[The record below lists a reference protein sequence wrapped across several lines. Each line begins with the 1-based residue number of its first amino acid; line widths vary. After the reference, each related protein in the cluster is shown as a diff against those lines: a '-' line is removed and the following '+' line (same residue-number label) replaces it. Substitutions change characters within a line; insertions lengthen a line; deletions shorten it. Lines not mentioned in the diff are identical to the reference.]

1 MFVSSSLKFCV
12 KFERKPAFNVKCLQ
26 FWHIFCEAT
35 RVKPWQNTFI
45 DRDKNTE
52 ILKRIRLN
60 SRNRK
65 ILVISKFLPKKL
77 WNFWYFLVRSSDLY
91 FDIASA
97 ILVFTVVRSAF
108 CILLPLLCRQPSNR
122 CEQCFSSKSN
132 CQPLIK
138 ENLETHEKKS
148 GDSTKNSEILFF
160 SRSRL
165 NKPLFH
171 RRKSLTVY
179 LNVTL
184 LYLCSLL

>member
-108 CILLPLLCRQPSNR
+108 CCRCCAVNLRTGVNNVLAQS
-122 CEQCFSSKSN
+122 QTDQN
-132 CQPLIK
+132 CGTIQQKTYPAIV
-138 ENLETHEKKS
+138 
-148 GDSTKNSEILFF
+148 NSFGKH
-160 SRSRL
+160 
-165 NKPLFH
+165 NK
-171 RRKSLTVY
+171 
-179 LNVTL
+179 
-184 LYLCSLL
+184 